1 MGEMRNS
8 VFEEMP
14 TDFFFF
20 FLRPHLRYM
29 EVPRLEVELELQLGS
44 QRHL

>member
-14 TDFFFF
+14 TDFFFLF
-20 FLRPHLRYM
+20 KTTPAVY
-29 EVPRLEVELELQLGS
+29 GS
-44 QRHL
+44 SQARG

>member
-20 FLRPHLRYM
+20 LFKTTPAVY
-29 EVPRLEVELELQLGS
+29 GS
-44 QRHL
+44 SQARG